1 MLYVR
6 SSSLDSP
13 LLIMA
18 TRLRNKNAF
27 FIFAKSTAA
36 GWEVKTFKCR
46 SQFLVALYPRPSAA
60 AGSKIDFN
68 GNSWRGLWSGRW
80 GGDRVTIKSKFVSY
94 ISLCNSGF
102 FLTLAAKKTKTQA
115 QNSSQKLKKKTQP
128 QGGSFLPSRKIQ
140 GKNSIL
146 RIFLKKPKGLDILQ
160 YFYNRIFSKS
170 VHFEWK
176 LKFCTEF

>member
-115 QNSSQKLKKKTQP
+115 QNSSSKLKKKTQP
-128 QGGSFLPSRKIQ
+128 QGGSFLLSRKTP
-140 GKNSIL
+140 GKKLNFKNLSQETEGVRPFAL
-146 RIFLKKPKGLDILQ
+146 FLL
-160 YFYNRIFSKS
+160 
-170 VHFEWK
+170 
-176 LKFCTEF
+176 